1 MNDEIIACCPGKSS
15 KKLYRYPDDLI
26 YLRVCCKRWP
36 MTKKE
41 YSQYQKSV
49 ISGYY
54 NNLDTIM
61 LQKLGELVTELYLAD
76 TQTKKG
82 RLWQRAHKAM
92 VKFKIPPAIIDHIM
106 KKQDVEILAKNLQD
120 WQGRKN
126 KQK

>member
-1 MNDEIIACCPGKSS
+1 
-15 KKLYRYPDDLI
+15 
-26 YLRVCCKRWP
+26 

-76 TQTKKG
+76 TQTRKD
-82 RLWQRAHKAM
+82 RLWQRTQAAM
-92 VKFKIPPAIIDHIM
+92 VKLKIPPAIIDHIM

-120 WQGRKN
+120 WQGGKN
-126 KQK
+126 KGRK